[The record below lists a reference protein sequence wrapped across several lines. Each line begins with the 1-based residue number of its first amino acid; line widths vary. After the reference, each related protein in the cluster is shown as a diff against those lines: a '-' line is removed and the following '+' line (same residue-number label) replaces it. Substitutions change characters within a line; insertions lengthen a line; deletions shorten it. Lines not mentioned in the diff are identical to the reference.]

1 MARKQKGLNKIAILL
16 VLLVIVA
23 AIFIVVNIIN
33 SNKVNLVTI
42 NKEDVVYYVLRK
54 EGKVGIL
61 DKDGNVVIEPKYAD
75 VMIPNPTK
83 DTFIVTD
90 SFEAETKWYAVNKSG
105 EKILTQYAN
114 LQKKPN
120 DFDAAL
126 GIIDEDNFGHFFVP
140 ENVYIIG
147 TMNDIDRSV
156 ESMDF
161 AMRRRFAFKEIKAS
175 DRAEDMFKE
184 LGANKDEAAKR
195 MNALNAS
202 IKKIPG
208 LSTAYHIGPAYFL
221 KLSNYNGDFEQLWT
235 NHIEGLLR
243 EYLRGMDKVE
253 EKIENLKNAF
263 DTGVATESSES

>member
-1 MARKQKGLNKIAILL
+1 MLDYNETALKSEKELSDDFLNNLIEELTEGSTKRLDCHLFRPLL
-16 VLLVIVA
+16 VDLFKVFSGNFKIKA
-23 AIFIVVNIIN
+23 TQQKKYCFIIDEINRGEMSKIFGELFYSLEPGYRVKYEDLNQGVVT
-33 SNKVNLVTI
+33 V
-42 NKEDVVYYVLRK
+42 R
-54 EGKVGIL
+54 
-61 DKDGNVVIEPKYAD
+61 
-75 VMIPNPTK
+75 
-83 DTFIVTD
+83 
-90 SFEAETKWYAVNKSG
+90 
-105 EKILTQYAN
+105 TQYAN